1 MHDDVYIYTIQLV
14 LLQCARSLC
23 VCVFMCTCVCL
34 YRLIYNR
41 VCFSNYRRTEMA
53 FKVYSISMRLYVN
66 NHRSFFFYLFFI
78 FRNVTSFGNKRCFL
92 ATTASKPCVALNNIQ
107 MVVRGLFSMC
117 WGIDVLRTMSSS
129 LICIHLLTFL
139 CHFRVMNV

>member
-14 LLQCARSLC
+14 LLQFARSLF
-23 VCVFMCTCVCL
+23 VCVFMCTCVCF

-53 FKVYSISMRLYVN
+53 FKVYSISMRLCVN

-92 ATTASKPCVALNNIQ
+92 ATTASKPCVALNTIQ

-117 WGIDVLRTMSSS
+117 LGIDVLSTMSSS
-129 LICIHLLTFL
+129 LICIHILTFL
-139 CHFRVMNV
+139 CHVRVMNV